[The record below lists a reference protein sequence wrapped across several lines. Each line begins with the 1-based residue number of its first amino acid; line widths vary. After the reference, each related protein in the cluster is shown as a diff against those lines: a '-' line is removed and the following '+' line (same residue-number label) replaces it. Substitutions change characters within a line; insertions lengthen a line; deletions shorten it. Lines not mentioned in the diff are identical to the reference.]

1 MFHYP
6 AVGNS
11 AVVNI
16 LIDVFVFRSFF
27 LVSEEFCV
35 GEHLLQ

>member
-16 LIDVFVFRSFF
+16 LVDVFVLDLFF
-27 LVSEEFCV
+27 WFQNTPGV
-35 GEHLLQ
+35 GEHFLQ